1 MATPLPGT
9 QTIRFRRPTNQTN
22 AEGGGASSTPSSV
35 ITRKNRHAGILQDQL
50 RRSQRAPWCPSFSLA
65 FRIFVLIRVTGA
77 MYVGLNDCDEGE
89 YSVLQ
94 CVSER
99 EQC

>member
-9 QTIRFRRPTNQTN
+9 QTIRFRRPTNQAN
-22 AEGGGASSTPSSV
+22 AEGGASSTPSSV